1 MTEQEREELLTLKL
15 IVPEIQ
21 KAMGKILENQEVV
34 TELRLE
40 ADNNKTFRKAFEDKV
55 LDLVSRRLNTIQF
68 EADLNVQIRKQ
79 VEIYLTSKDARKD
92 FSEAVNELLD
102 DRLEKLQLNMFW
114 RLTAFIGTIVTA
126 VVLILVKGVFNG

>member
-21 KAMGKILENQEVV
+21 KAMNKILENQEVV

-40 ADNNKTFRKAFEDKV
+40 AENNKQFRKAFEDKV

-68 EADLNVQIRKQ
+68 EASLNGQITKQ
-79 VEIYLTSKDARKD
+79 VETYLTSKEARKD
-92 FSEAVNELLD
+92 FSQEVNTILED
-102 DRLEKLQLNMFW
+102 KLEKLQLSMFW